1 MINWI
6 KNLHPARIGGFF
18 EALIAAVAAFLP
30 LSGEQVAALM
40 AIVLLLQVSRS
51 GAKSSI
57 RSKQQ
62 NKRPLGA
69 S

>member
-18 EALIAAVAAFLP
+18 EALIAAIAAFLP

-40 AIVLLLQVSRS
+40 AIVAVAS
-51 GAKSSI
+51 GEQI
-57 RSKQQ
+57 RRKVI
-62 NKRPLGA
+62 NHVETA
-69 S
+69 E